1 MIERVTYVFDK
12 EPKVR
17 HFIYGLLV
25 GFSFL
30 LAFGVPI
37 LLGYMSRIINEEY
50 ENSEST
56 TVPNYRP
63 FKNLVKDGGNVVIL
77 ALLSFGLPVSGIA
90 FLNNLINSTNISEVS
105 LQEIWILAISS
116 GSLAIMSILGIF
128 VFPAFLIHYSVVK
141 GTWRNTYALSNIKT
155 MIVSVSYLVT
165 LLKFLLYSSAFGT
178 LSLLTTN
185 SVILLPISGL
195 LMFAYG
201 GTIGKLFG
209 DYATNNQKRISS

>member
-1 MIERVTYVFDK
+1 MFDR

-30 LAFGVPI
+30 LAFGIPI
-37 LLGYMSRIINEEY
+37 LLGYMSRIISKTY
-50 ENSEST
+50 ADSSSAT
-56 TVPNYRP
+56 APNYKP
-63 FKNLVKDGGNVVIL
+63 LKNLLKDGGNVVIL
-77 ALLSFGLPVSGIA
+77 AVLSFGLPVAGIA
-90 FLNNLINSTNISEVS
+90 FLNNLIDSTNISEVS

-116 GSLAIMSILGIF
+116 GGLAIMSILGIF
-128 VFPAFLIHYSVVK
+128 IFPAFLIHYSVVK
-141 GTWRNTYALSNIKT
+141 GTWWDTYRLSNIKT

-165 LLKFLLYSSAFGT
+165 LLKFLLYSLAFGG

-185 SVILLPISGL
+185 SVILLPISAL

-201 GTIGKLFG
+201 GTTGKLFG
-209 DYATNNQKRISS
+209 DYAANNKKRISS